1 MSSKVIRASKI
12 ANGPIMPMVD
22 GCEQL
27 PPCIEDAVSIKAIIA
42 SVRGRIFRYKPRW
55 WETSLALKSLKLIVI
70 IKKYSTGRLFVLLLR
85 FLLHSYLSIFLLG
98 L

>member
-1 MSSKVIRASKI
+1 
-12 ANGPIMPMVD
+12 MVQSCQ
-22 GCEQL
+22 CEQL
-27 PPCIEDAVSIKAIIA
+27 PPCIAGAVSIKAIIA
-42 SVRGRIFRYKPRW
+42 NGVRGRIFRYKPRW

-85 FLLHSYLSIFLLG
+85 FLLYSCLSIFLLG

>member
-27 PPCIEDAVSIKAIIA
+27 PPCIADAVSIKAIIA
-42 SVRGRIFRYKPRW
+42 NGVRGRIFRYKLQVVGD
-55 WETSLALKSLKLIVI
+55 ESC
-70 IKKYSTGRLFVLLLR
+70 IKEFKIDCYHQKIL
-85 FLLHSYLSIFLLG
+85 Y
-98 L
+98 